1 MRIGRFFRSAV
12 AILAFTALAAG
23 GASAADTTIG
33 RAGAV
38 HNKVDGVVRG
48 AARPLAV
55 RDPIIQNQQVR
66 TGVDSTAQLL
76 FLDETSLNVGP
87 GSDITLDRFVYD
99 PGSSKN
105 DIALRATKGIFRFVS
120 GSSDPRS
127 YHLKTPVAT
136 IGVRGTI
143 YDTIVG
149 PNESVIVLVEGK
161 LVITLPGG
169 RQVTLDRPGKVL
181 RIKKGGTVEGP
192 LTWDGTLI
200 RVTGVVPYPL
210 YGDSF
215 LPYPEKLRAQDGRT
229 DIVNDLRARD
239 IPADIRPPTNPCDD
253 RLCCGGAGQRHNGC

>member
-1 MRIGRFFRSAV
+1 MRIGRLIRTAAAV
-12 AILAFTALAAG
+12 LALATVAAG
-23 GASAADTTIG
+23 PASAADTTIG

-38 HNKVDGVVRG
+38 HNKVEGVVRG

-55 RDPIIQNQQVR
+55 RDPIVQNQQVR
-66 TGVDSTAQLL
+66 TGANSTAQLL

-87 GSDITLDRFVYD
+87 GSDVTLDRFVYD
-99 PGSSKN
+99 PGRSQN

-149 PNESVIVLVEGK
+149 PSESVIILVEGK

-169 RQVTLDRPGKVL
+169 REVTLDRPGKAL
-181 RIKKGGTVEGP
+181 RIHKGGRIEGP
-192 LTWDGTLI
+192 LTWDGSLI

-215 LPYPEKLRAQDGRT
+215 LPYPEKLQAQDGRN
-229 DIVNDLRARD
+229 DVINDLNNRVRD
-239 IPADIRPPTNPCDD
+239 IGPPPCEPGS
-253 RLCCGGAGQRHNGC
+253 CGCNGGSATHAGGD

>member
-1 MRIGRFFRSAV
+1 MRIGR
-12 AILAFTALAAG
+12 ILATATAGAALLLLALNAG
-23 GASAADTTIG
+23 SAADQMIG

-38 HNKVDGVVRG
+38 HNKVEGVVRG

-55 RDPIIQNQQVR
+55 RDPIVQDQQVR
-66 TGVDSTAQLL
+66 TGADSTAQLL

-99 PGSSKN
+99 PGRSKN

-169 RQVTLDRPGKVL
+169 REVMLDRPGKAL
-181 RIKKGGTVEGP
+181 RIHKGGRIEGP
-192 LTWDGTLI
+192 LTWDGSLI

-215 LPYPEKLRAQDGRT
+215 LPYPEKLRAQDGGRN
-229 DIVNDLRARD
+229 DIVNDLNSRIRD
-239 IPADIRPPTNPCDD
+239 TGPPPCGDNG
-253 RLCCGGAGQRHNGC
+253 CCGHYATYCGD

>member
-1 MRIGRFFRSAV
+1 MRIGR
-12 AILAFTALAAG
+12 LFTTAAAGAALWMLAAMPG
-23 GASAADTTIG
+23 LAAEQMIG
-33 RAGAV
+33 RAGAI
-38 HNKVDGVVRG
+38 HNKVEGVVRG

-55 RDPIIQNQQVR
+55 SDPIVLDQQVR
-66 TGVDSTAQLL
+66 TGADSTAQLL

-87 GSDITLDRFVYD
+87 GSDVTLDRFVYD
-99 PGSSKN
+99 PGRSKN

-143 YDTIVG
+143 YDGIVG

-161 LVITLPGG
+161 LVITLPDG
-169 RQVTLDRPGKVL
+169 REVTLDRPGKAL
-181 RIKKGGTVEGP
+181 RIHKGGRIEGP
-192 LTWDGTLI
+192 LTWDGSLI

-215 LPYPEKLRAQDGRT
+215 LPYPEKLRAQDGGRN
-229 DIVNDLRARD
+229 DIVNDLNNR
-239 IPADIRPPTNPCDD
+239 IQNSGPPPCGDYA
-253 RLCCGGAGQRHNGC
+253 CCGQSPTHCGD

>member
-1 MRIGRFFRSAV
+1 MRVGLFRRTIAAALLVALSA
-12 AILAFTALAAG
+12 TA
-23 GASAADTTIG
+23 ASAAETLIG

-38 HNKVDGVVRG
+38 HNKVEGVVRG
-48 AARPLAV
+48 TARPLAV
-55 RDPIIQNQQVR
+55 RDPLIQNQQVR
-66 TGVDSTAQLL
+66 TGRDATAQLL

-99 PGSSKN
+99 PGSARN

-161 LVITLPGG
+161 LVVTLPGG
-169 RQVTLDRPGKVL
+169 RVVHLDKPGKTI
-181 RIKKGGTVEGP
+181 RIHRGGRVEGP
-192 LTWDGTLI
+192 ITWDGSLI

-215 LPYPEKLRAQDGRT
+215 LPYPEKLRAESGRT
-229 DIVNDLRARD
+229 DAVNELNARD
-239 IPADIRPPTNPCDD
+239 LGRRPDPPRETPGQNPGGCVTN
-253 RLCCGGAGQRHNGC
+253 CCNCSR

>member
-1 MRIGRFFRSAV
+1 MRVGTFRRTAAAV
-12 AILAFTALAAG
+12 LALVGLAATDV
-23 GASAADTTIG
+23 AAAETMIG

-38 HNKVDGVVRG
+38 HNQVEGVVRG

-55 RDPIIQNQQVR
+55 RDPLVQNQQVR
-66 TGVDSTAQLL
+66 TARDATAQLL

-99 PGSSKN
+99 PGGGRN
-105 DIALRATKGIFRFVS
+105 DISLRATKGIFRFVS

-161 LVITLPGG
+161 LVVTLPGG
-169 RQVTLDRPGKVL
+169 RVVTLDKPGKTI
-181 RIKKGGTVEGP
+181 RIRKGGRVEGP
-192 LTWDGTLI
+192 ITWDGSLI

-229 DIVNDLRARD
+229 DAVNDLNTRTLRD
-239 IPADIRPPTNPCDD
+239 VRPPEEPGGCSSYHHQ
-253 RLCCGGAGQRHNGC
+253 CGNGD